1 MGCIEMK
8 NTHTQPTPNLLIN
21 SYNRLGSFQYRGK
34 EGGLREIREEG
45 GRGIECIQRDTWG
58 IDESHLSLGD
68 RILKERRKG
77 GITNGMV

>member
-1 MGCIEMK
+1 MGGIEMK
-8 NTHTQPTPNLLIN
+8 VTHTQPTPNLIIN
-21 SYNRLGSFQYRGK
+21 SYHEIWNFHYRGK

-58 IDESHLSLGD
+58 IDENLSGD
-68 RILKERRKG
+68 RIVKERREG